1 MTPAPHP
8 YSFRKED
15 RALASAL
22 QRSMLHKPFCRV
34 ASITLLLILT
44 LFVTVG
50 SVFAA
55 HVDPALL
62 SPGREGS
69 VTVTVLTSGGE
80 IIPGGSL
87 RLYRVADL
95 SDDGVYTLTPGFA
108 GCGLDLGKK
117 FFSEDDSDLVAAFAQ
132 EHAPEH
138 TVAEVN
144 AQGVA
149 LFSGVTQ
156 GMVLIMQ
163 DETPEGYLP
172 ILPFLV
178 LMPTFADGEAV
189 WDVKCSPKPVDKE
202 ADLTVP
208 LTVKKNV
215 LAANGGDVPKDDVF
229 HFALIPA
236 NADAPLP
243 KGGADAS
250 VTNGE
255 LIVSRPGP
263 GIVDFG
269 EFSFSFDDLDK
280 TYVYRLREY
289 KGTAR
294 TYNYDESVYL
304 LALHI
309 YLDENGELSCGMEMT
324 DENGRRVTEIVF
336 VNEYGDNEVP
346 PPPPDIPRTGQLWWP
361 VYALVIGGVVLIVAG
376 LLRRKHAEAEV

>member
-1 MTPAPHP
+1 
-8 YSFRKED
+8 
-15 RALASAL
+15 
-22 QRSMLHKPFCRV
+22 MLHKPFCRA

-44 LFVTVG
+44 LCLCVG

-62 SPGREGS
+62 SPGKEGS
-69 VTVTVLTSGGE
+69 ITVTVLTSGGE
-80 IIPGGSL
+80 IIPGGTL

-117 FFSEDDSDLVAAFAQ
+117 FFSEDDSNLAAAYAQ
-132 EHAPEH
+132 AHAPAH

-144 AQGVA
+144 GQGVA

-163 DETPEGYLP
+163 DKAPDGYLP

-202 ADLTVP
+202 ADLTIP

-215 LAANGGDVPKDDVF
+215 LAANGADVPKDDVF

-269 EFSFSFDDLDK
+269 SFSFTMDDLDK
-280 TYVYRLREY
+280 TYVYRVRELV
-289 KGTAR
+289 GTAR
-294 TYNYDESVYL
+294 QYAYDSAVYL

-309 YLDENGELSCGMEMT
+309 YLDENGELSCGFELS
-324 DENGRRVTEIVF
+324 DENGRRVAEIVF
-336 VNEYGDNEVP
+336 TNTYNGKV
-346 PPPPDIPRTGQLWWP
+346 PPPDIPRTGQLWWP
-361 VYALVIGGVVLIVAG
+361 VYALAAGGVVLILAG
-376 LLRRKHAEAEV
+376 LLRRKHAEADV